1 MKEKTDRQIE
11 QYLANWREEMNG
23 AELYRLMAKHEKD
36 ERLSAIYER
45 LAAVEEG
52 HAETFKARLQDLGI
66 SLPPFRTSWRTRLL
80 GWLATRLGVESV
92 LPTLSTIEK
101 NTSSAYLSQGQTGEI
116 AATELSHAR
125 LLRHLAVTT
134 KGGMEGGM
142 LAKMEGRH
150 RAAGGNALRAA
161 VLGASDGLLSNF
173 GLLMGVAGAS
183 VASRSILLTGI
194 AGLFAGGIS
203 MALGEWISV
212 QSSRELYEKQIRT
225 EEAEV
230 EAAPQEEIEE
240 LVLIYESR
248 GLDEAAARS
257 FATSIMSDKGSAIKT
272 LAREELGV
280 TPGELGGS
288 AWEAAFTSFLLFA
301 LGAFIPLSPYLFLAG
316 TPAIVGSAVLS
327 GLGLFFL
334 GASITLFTGKPVLY
348 SGLRQMLIGFAA
360 ATVTFLLGHIIGV
373 SIT

>member
-1 MKEKTDRQIE
+1 MKEETDRQIE
-11 QYLANWREEMNG
+11 QWLANWRDEMNS
-23 AELYRLMAKHEKD
+23 AELYRLMAKREKD
-36 ERLSAIYER
+36 EKLSAIYQR

-52 HAETFKARLQDLGI
+52 HAETFSARLTDLGI
-66 SLPPFRTSWRTRLL
+66 SVPPFRTSWRTRVLGLL
-80 GWLATRLGVESV
+80 VTRLGVESV
-92 LPTLSTIEK
+92 LPALSSIEK
-101 NTSSAYLSQGQTGEI
+101 NNSDGYRGQGETGDI

-125 LLRHLAVTT
+125 LLQHLAVAT

-142 LAKMEGRH
+142 LARMEGRH

-183 VASRSILLTGI
+183 VASRGVLLAGI

-225 EEAEV
+225 EEAEI
-230 EAAPQEEIEE
+230 ETAPEEEIEE
-240 LVLIYESR
+240 LVLIYQSR

-257 FATSIMSDKGSAIKT
+257 FATHIMRDKESAVKT
-272 LAREELGV
+272 LALEELGV

-301 LGAFIPLSPYLFLAG
+301 IGAFVPLMPYLFLTG
-316 TPAIVGSAVLS
+316 TQAIAGSAVLS

-348 SGLRQMLIGFAA
+348 SAFRQMMIGFAA
-360 ATVTFLLGHIIGV
+360 AAVTFLLGHIIGV

>member
-1 MKEKTDRQIE
+1 MKEETDRQIE
-11 QYLANWREEMNG
+11 QWLANWRDEMNS
-23 AELYRLMAKHEKD
+23 AELYRLMAKREKD
-36 ERLSAIYER
+36 EKLSAIYQR

-52 HAETFKARLQDLGI
+52 HAETFSARLTDLGI
-66 SLPPFRTSWRTRLL
+66 SVPPFRTSWRTRVLGLL
-80 GWLATRLGVESV
+80 VTRLGVESV
-92 LPTLSTIEK
+92 LPALSSIEK
-101 NTSSAYLSQGQTGEI
+101 NNSDGYRGQGETGDI

-125 LLRHLAVTT
+125 LLQHLAVAT

-142 LAKMEGRH
+142 LARMEGRH

-183 VASRSILLTGI
+183 VASRGVLLAGI

-225 EEAEV
+225 EEAEI
-230 EAAPQEEIEE
+230 ETAPEEEIEE
-240 LVLIYESR
+240 LVLIYQSR

-257 FATSIMSDKGSAIKT
+257 FATHIMRDKESAVKT
-272 LAREELGV
+272 LALEELGV

-301 LGAFIPLSPYLFLAG
+301 IGAFVPLMPYLFLTG
-316 TPAIVGSAVLS
+316 TQAIAGSAVLS

-348 SGLRQMLIGFAA
+348 SGFRQMMIGFAA
-360 ATVTFLLGHIIGV
+360 AAVTFLLGHIIGV